1 MKLIMI
7 RKGIIRTFVMSGMVS
22 IWLLANISAT
32 IKPHKKGRIVVLNED
47 TSWCWFQDNRAIIDG
62 DQLLF
67 TGVTSKGAN
76 TVSSFNMATGQ
87 RQIIVVNN
95 QTFEADD
102 HNVGVL
108 LRRPDGKYLNV
119 YAGHGDE
126 SKMRY
131 RISSLPGDI
140 STWDEESVAETGGKT
155 SYSNVYRLGKSGITY
170 NFHRGIGQD
179 PNYMVS
185 EDDGET
191 WRYGGQVFAFKGRPY
206 LRYASN
212 NKDRIHFITT
222 EEHPRHYNNSI
233 YYGYI
238 ENDQLYKSGD
248 EHVGAL
254 SSKPTTILS
263 PKNFTCVYDGDS
275 TTRTNV
281 AWTSDIKLDK
291 QGFPYI
297 AFSVTKDPIALG
309 ETRNTEVGGF
319 DNRYHY
325 ARWDGSKWSE
335 YEIAYAGT
343 RLYAGEN
350 EYTGLITLHPNDP
363 DIVYISTNVNPET
376 GEPLVK
382 GKQHHEIFQGVTKD
396 KGASWK
402 WTAIT
407 EKSTSD
413 NIRPIVVSSD
423 KYDAVLW
430 LNGTYTTYK
439 IYDLKAVAMVIKK

>member
-1 MKLIMI
+1 MN
-7 RKGIIRTFVMSGMVS
+7 RKGIVRASIAAGIVS

-32 IKPHKKGRIVVLNED
+32 FKTPKKGRIEVVNED

-76 TVSSFNMATGQ
+76 TVSSFNMATGK
-87 RQIIVVNN
+87 RQTVVVNN
-95 QTFEADD
+95 ETFEADD

-126 SKMRY
+126 SKMRF

-140 STWDEESVAETGGKT
+140 SKWDEESSAETGGRT
-155 SYSNVYRLGKSGITY
+155 SYSNVYRLASSGITY
-170 NFHRGIGQD
+170 NFHRGIDQD

-185 EDDGET
+185 EDDGES
-191 WRYGGQVFAFKGRPY
+191 WHYGGRVFAFKGRPY
-206 LRYASN
+206 LRYVSN
-212 NKDRIHFITT
+212 NKDRIHFTTT

-233 YYGYI
+233 YYGFI
-238 ENDQLYKSGD
+238 ENGQLYKSGD
-248 EHVGAL
+248 ELLGAL
-254 SSKPTTILS
+254 STNSATSFS
-263 PKNFTCVYDGDS
+263 PKDFTCIYDGDS
-275 TTRTNV
+275 TSRTNV
-281 AWTSDIKLDK
+281 AWTSDIQLDDK
-291 QGFPYI
+291 GFPYV

-309 ETRNTEVGGF
+309 ETKKTEVGGF

-343 RLYAGEN
+343 RLYPGEN

-363 DIVYISTNVNPET
+363 DIVYISTNVNPKT
-376 GEPLVK
+376 GQPLVK
-382 GKQHHEIFQGVTKD
+382 GRQYYEIFQGITKD
-396 KGASWK
+396 KGANWK
-402 WTAIT
+402 WIAIT
-407 EKSTSD
+407 KNSKTD

-439 IYDLKAVAMVIKK
+439 IYDLKAVAMVTRK